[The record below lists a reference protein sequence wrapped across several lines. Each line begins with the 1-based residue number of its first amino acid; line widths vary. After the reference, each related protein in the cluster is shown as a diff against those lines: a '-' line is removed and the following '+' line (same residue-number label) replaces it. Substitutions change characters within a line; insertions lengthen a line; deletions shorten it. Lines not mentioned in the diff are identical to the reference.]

1 MALSK
6 IQAESMNLADTFAFT
21 GAVSGTND
29 TKGLVYISTVSI
41 TSSTAAAEFDN
52 LSTDYDT
59 YICYFHCH
67 PVSDNV
73 SFNVRFING
82 SGTLIS
88 TGSDYGYHGLS
99 DAASHST
106 NTDTK
111 MQFTSAVV
119 GNSSYEGLRGALTL
133 TGRNWDSTANSETMP
148 PSIQCAATMM
158 DGSQTHKYVT
168 SSGAL
173 DYSGSSE
180 TSIRGFRC
188 FFNTG
193 NIQRGEF
200 RLYGVVES

>member
-21 GAVSGTND
+21 GTVSGTND
-29 TKGLVYISTVSI
+29 TQGLVYISTVSI

-59 YICYFHCH
+59 YICYFHAH
-67 PVSDNV
+67 PVTDNV

-88 TGSDYGYHGLS
+88 TASDYGYHYLS
-99 DAASHST
+99 DNDSAGSNA
-106 NTDTK
+106 DTK
-111 MQFTSAVV
+111 MQFTTAAI
-119 GNSSYEGLRGALTL
+119 GNSSYEGIRGSLTI
-133 TGRNWDSTANSETMP
+133 TGRNWDSTANSETIP
-148 PSIQCAATMM
+148 PSVQCHATTM
-158 DGSQTHKYVT
+158 DGGQNHKHIV
-168 SSGAL
+168 SSGGL
-173 DYSGSSE
+173 DYSGSTQ

-188 FFNTG
+188 FFNSG

-200 RLYGVVES
+200 QLYGVVTS